1 MFAQK
6 NPGPEPWIYEIMK
19 KKSFRMVVVYKA
31 IPKVFLKWTK
41 LIFVDFKK
49 EVEINQLPLV

>member
-1 MFAQK
+1 
-6 NPGPEPWIYEIMK
+6 MK
-19 KKSFRMVVVYKA
+19 KKSFRIVVVYKA

-49 EVEINQLPLV
+49 EVEIYQLPLV

>member
-1 MFAQK
+1 
-6 NPGPEPWIYEIMK
+6 
-19 KKSFRMVVVYKA
+19 MVVVYKA

-49 EVEINQLPLV
+49 EVKINQLPLVRYLCEKLSLFS

>member
-1 MFAQK
+1 
-6 NPGPEPWIYEIMK
+6 MK
-19 KKSFRMVVVYKA
+19 KKSFRMLIVCKA
-31 IPKVFLKWTK
+31 KPKVFLKWTK

>member
-1 MFAQK
+1 M
-6 NPGPEPWIYEIMK
+6 PWIEEIMK
-19 KKSFRMVVVYKA
+19 KKSFRMLIVYKA
-31 IPKVFLKWTK
+31 KPKVFLKWTK